1 MQVHLIVCCALEKY
15 IVPFQEKCY
24 IQSFLG
30 VLGILEKTRDFE
42 ILIFECLKSF
52 SNYVNMK
59 KIQKKNLKYSTVSG
73 IKCSSWNN
81 KRKTFMF
88 VFDQLWN
95 ISAQKKN
102 LVCTSNNF
110 YKIFSNEQMDHEEIT
125 TKGGVKTSLL
135 DSGIDT
141 WLCIL
146 RKSDFLSQF
155 STCNA
160 RLSHKFIIPGRKPQ
174 NV

>member
-1 MQVHLIVCCALEKY
+1 MQVHLIACCALEKY

-52 SNYVNMK
+52 SIYVNMK
-59 KIQKKNLKYSTVSG
+59 KKKNPKNLKYSTVSG
-73 IKCSSWNN
+73 TKCNSWNK
-81 KRKTFMF
+81 KRKTFML

-95 ISAQKKN
+95 ISDQKKFWSA
-102 LVCTSNNF
+102 LPTL
-110 YKIFSNEQMDHEEIT
+110 YKIFSNEQKDHEVIT
-125 TKGGVKTSLL
+125 TRGGVKTSLL
-135 DSGIDT
+135 ESGIDT

-146 RKSDFLSQF
+146 RTFDFLSQF

-160 RLSHKFIIPGRKPQ
+160 RLSHTFIT
-174 NV
+174 